1 MGNDYYTAEQVAELL
16 GLHVRTVRNYIQDG
30 RLPAVRIGK
39 QYRITPD
46 GLAALTG
53 GEAPTAAIRVDVTA
67 VVDVENIDE
76 QTASRLALFLSTS
89 ATGRG
94 PSDRRLKIDTG
105 YDANAATLKVIV
117 IGGGSDTSDVLRLID
132 TFVEGSR

>member
-1 MGNDYYTAEQVAELL
+1 MGNDFYTAEQVAELL

-46 GLAALTG
+46 GLNALTG
-53 GEAPTAAIRVDVTA
+53 TGTPADAPRIDVTSI
-67 VVDVENIDE
+67 VDVEHIDPSA
-76 QTASRLALFLSTS
+76 ASRMATFLSAS
-89 ATGRG
+89 AMGRTPG
-94 PSDRRLKIDTG
+94 ARRLKIDTA
-105 YDANAATLKVIV
+105 YDEAHLTLKVV
-117 IGGGSDTSDVLRLID
+117 AIGGPGDVAEILRLVE

>member
-1 MGNDYYTAEQVAELL
+1 MGNDFYTAEQVAELL

-53 GEAPTAAIRVDVTA
+53 DQAPAEGIRIDVTSI
-67 VVDVENIDE
+67 VDVENID
-76 QTASRLALFLSTS
+76 QHTASRLALFLSTS

-94 PSDRRLKIDTG
+94 PGERRLKIDTG
-105 YDANAATLKVIV
+105 YDETATTLKIVV
-117 IGGGSDTSDVLRLID
+117 IGGPRDVAEVLRLVD

>member
-1 MGNDYYTAEQVAELL
+1 MANDFYTAEQVAELL

-39 QYRITPD
+39 QYRITPA
-46 GLAALTG
+46 GLAALTSG
-53 GEAPTAAIRVDVTA
+53 DSPASEIGVDVTSI
-67 VVDVENIDE
+67 VDATAIDE
-76 QTASRLALFLSTS
+76 HTASRLALFLSTA

-94 PSDRRLKIDTG
+94 PSARRLRIDTA
-105 YDANAATLKVIV
+105 YDTSTSTLKIV
-117 IGGGSDTSDVLRLID
+117 VFGGAGDVAEVLRLID

>member
-1 MGNDYYTAEQVAELL
+1 MGNDFYTAEQVAELL

-53 GEAPTAAIRVDVTA
+53 GDAPSTAVRIDVTSI
-67 VVDVENIDE
+67 VDVENVD
-76 QTASRLALFLSTS
+76 QHTASRLALFLGAS

-94 PSDRRLKIDTG
+94 PSERRLKIDTG
-105 YDANAATLKVIV
+105 YDETAATLKVVV
-117 IGGGSDTSDVLRLID
+117 IGGPGDVAEILRLID

>member
-1 MGNDYYTAEQVAELL
+1 MGSDFYTAEQVAELL

-39 QYRITPD
+39 QYRITAD

-53 GEAPTAAIRVDVTA
+53 GESPTAAIRIDVTGI
-67 VVDVENIDE
+67 VDVENVD
-76 QTASRLALFLSTS
+76 QHTASRLALFLSTS
-89 ATGRG
+89 STGRG
-94 PSDRRLKIDTG
+94 PSERRLKIDTG
-105 YDANAATLKVIV
+105 YDETASTLKVVV
-117 IGGGSDTSDVLRLID
+117 IGGPADVAEILRLID